1 MRKIYTLVIATLV
14 AFFMVGCNASKVSP
28 PKVSKPQ
35 DIQIYSASNIDA
47 SITKATIEIAF
58 KKAGF
63 AIDGNNNMNTP
74 FKQRFKAGEDFKTYR
89 LMFVHNPKLV
99 STLAKDFPSVGL
111 ISPLSTSVYSK
122 TGKIINISTLTLTGM
137 SKITK
142 IPVTNKTL
150 IAIYENMNKALKLAL
165 PNGKFKE
172 LNYKIKKPKG
182 SLVTTFSA
190 TIEGDDLEE
199 EKEGFQEEM
208 EGEIEPVGFIVAGF
222 VNLNEE
228 FEENG
233 VEVYDFYDAYSICKL
248 DVIYPV
254 HITHPE
260 VGAFAP
266 CTLYMYKKK
275 DEKQTHLG
283 FPSVQNWISSTDI
296 EDDKSL
302 KPLLEAQKLLEDI
315 ITEVS
320 GG

>member
-1 MRKIYTLVIATLV
+1 MRKIYTFTIATLV
-14 AFFMVGCNASKVSP
+14 AFFMFGCNASEVKP
-28 PKVSKPQ
+28 FKPNKPQ
-35 DIQIYSASNIDA
+35 DIQIYSASNTDG
-47 SITKATIEIAF
+47 SITKDTVESAF

-63 AIDGNNNMNTP
+63 SIDGNNNMNTP

-99 STLAKDFPSVGL
+99 ATLAKDYPSIGL

-122 TGKIINISTLTLTGM
+122 DGKVMNISTLTLTGM
-137 SKITK
+137 SKITN
-142 IPVTNKTL
+142 IPTTNKTL
-150 IAIYENMNKALKLAL
+150 IAIYENMNKALKSAL

-172 LNYKIKKPKG
+172 LDYKIKEPKG
-182 SLVTTFSA
+182 SLVTTFTT

-222 VNLNEE
+222 VNLNDE
-228 FEENG
+228 FQENG
-233 VEVYDFYDAYSICKL
+233 VDIYDFYDAYSICKL
-248 DVIYPV
+248 EVIYPV

-275 DEKQTHLG
+275 DEEKTHMG

-296 EDDKSL
+296 EDDTSL
-302 KPLLEAQKLLEDI
+302 KPLLKAQNLLETI
-315 ITEVS
+315 ITEIS
-320 GG
+320 E

>member
-1 MRKIYTLVIATLV
+1 MKKIYTFTIATLV
-14 AFFMVGCNASKVSP
+14 AFFMFGCNASEAKP
-28 PKVSKPQ
+28 FKPSKPQ
-35 DIQIYSASNIDA
+35 DIQIYSASNIDG
-47 SITKATIEIAF
+47 SITKDSIEKSFEAIGF
-58 KKAGF
+58 K
-63 AIDGNNNMNTP
+63 IDGNNNMNAP

-99 STLAKDFPSVGL
+99 ATLAKDYPSIGL

-122 TGKIINISTLTLTGM
+122 DGKVMNISTLTLTGM
-137 SKITK
+137 SKITN
-142 IPVTNKTL
+142 IPTTNKTL
-150 IAIYENMNKALKLAL
+150 IAIYENMNKALKSAL

-172 LNYKIKKPKG
+172 LDYKIKEPKG
-182 SLVTTFSA
+182 SLVTTFTT

-222 VNLNEE
+222 VNLNDE
-228 FEENG
+228 FQENG
-233 VEVYDFYDAYSICKL
+233 VDIYDFYDAYSICKL
-248 DVIYPV
+248 EVIYPV

-275 DEKQTHLG
+275 DEEKTHMG

-296 EDDKSL
+296 EDDTSL
-302 KPLLEAQKLLEDI
+302 KPLLKAQNLLETI
-315 ITEVS
+315 ITEIS
-320 GG
+320 E

>member
-1 MRKIYTLVIATLV
+1 MRKIYTFMIAIVIAIFV
-14 AFFMVGCNASKVSP
+14 VGCNSITLKPAKSNKV
-28 PKVSKPQ
+28 Q
-35 DIQIYSASNIDA
+35 DIQIYSASNVDA
-47 SITKATIEIAF
+47 TITKDTIENSF
-58 KKAGF
+58 KQAGF

-99 STLAKDFPSVGL
+99 TILAKDYPSIGL
-111 ISPLSTSVYSK
+111 ISPLSTSIYSK
-122 TGKIINISTLTLTGM
+122 DGKVMNISTLTLAGM

-142 IPVTNKTL
+142 IPTTNKTL
-150 IAIYENMNKALKLAL
+150 IAIYENINKALKLAL

-172 LNYKIKKPKG
+172 LNYKIKKPNG
-182 SLVTTFSA
+182 SLITTFTT

-208 EGEIEPVGFIVAGF
+208 EAEIEPVGFIVAGF
-222 VNLNEE
+222 VNLNDE
-228 FEENG
+228 FKENG
-233 VEVYDFYDAYSICKL
+233 VDVYDFYDTYSICKL

-266 CTLYMYKKK
+266 CSLYMYKKK
-275 DEKQTHLG
+275 SEEKTHLG
-283 FPSVQNWISSTDI
+283 FPSVLNWISSTDI

-302 KPLLEAQKLLEDI
+302 KPLLDAQNLLETI
-315 ITEVS
+315 ITEIS
-320 GG
+320 E